1 MADLTVPLQVIR
13 ERTGRRVARTL
24 TSRAVLVGCVV
35 ALVSVL
41 VTALVAIPL
50 AARAVEERTRESLA
64 TEATVVAAALR
75 ATPRP
80 AGDQKLLDA
89 LRKRDI
95 SLFVLRRG
103 VPDQPGLS
111 PLVLRQAASGEAF
124 SGSGVVA
131 GVPSLVEARSLNN
144 NGNAVVL
151 THPRATGVWR
161 DVGQNLWLA
170 LVAGLAAGV
179 LAGAL
184 LGRRLAR
191 PIRNAA
197 TAAVRLRGG
206 DREVRVPVE
215 QPQEAADL
223 AHALNGLA
231 QALSTSEGR
240 QRDFLLSVSHEL
252 RTPLTTIRGY
262 AEALADGV
270 IDGDGAASAGRTV
283 LEEASRLDRLVT
295 DLLAL
300 ARLDAVDFPLTPL
313 PVDLAAIVTETAQTW
328 RPRCAAAGVSLGVE
342 LPGHPVAAFT
352 DPGRT
357 RQILDGLLENAL
369 RIVPAGAPIVLSA
382 RPDAAGGAIL
392 EVRDGGPG
400 FTDDDL
406 RVVFERGALRQRYE
420 GIRKGGS
427 GLGLSLV
434 HGLVRRLGGRIEAGH
449 APEGGARFTI
459 VLPQQPYQPL
469 TSA

>member
-1 MADLTVPLQVIR
+1 MP
-13 ERTGRRVARTL
+13 RTL
-24 TSRAVLVGCVV
+24 TARAVLVGCAV
-35 ALVSVL
+35 AVVSVF

-50 AARAVEERTRESLA
+50 ASRAVEARTRESLA
-64 TEATVVAAALR
+64 AEATVVAAALR

-89 LRKRDI
+89 LRERDI
-95 SLFVLRRG
+95 SLFLLRRG
-103 VPDQPGLS
+103 VPDQPGL
-111 PLVLRQAASGEAF
+111 PPAVLAQVADGSF
-124 SGSGVVA
+124 SGSAIIG
-131 GVPSLVEARSLNN
+131 GVPSLVEARPINNN

-151 THPRATGVWR
+151 THPRATGIWR
-161 DVGQNLWLA
+161 AIGQNLWLA
-170 LVAGLAAGV
+170 LLAGLAAGV
-179 LAGAL
+179 LAGVL
-184 LGRRLAR
+184 LGSRLAR

-197 TAAVRLRGG
+197 VAAMRLGGGERGI
-206 DREVRVPVE
+206 RVPVE
-215 QPQEAADL
+215 PPQEVESL

-231 QALSTSEGR
+231 EALSTSEGR

-262 AEALADGV
+262 AEALSDGV
-270 IDGDGAASAGRTV
+270 IEGDGAARAGRTV
-283 LEEASRLDRLVT
+283 LAEAERLDRLVT

-313 PVDLAAIVTETAQTW
+313 PVDLAAIVAETATTW
-328 RPRCAAAGVSLGVE
+328 RPRCAAAGVTLVVE
-342 LPGHPVAAFT
+342 APSFPVPAFT

-369 RIVPAGAPIVLSA
+369 RVVPAGAAIVLATRPGTVASA
-382 RPDAAGGAIL
+382 L

-406 RVVFERGALRQRYE
+406 RVVFERGALRQRYD
-420 GIRKGGS
+420 GVRKGGS
-427 GLGLSLV
+427 GLGLALV
-434 HGLVRRLGGRIEAGH
+434 HGLVRRLGGQIEAGH

-459 VLPQQPYQPL
+459 TLPQQPYEAL
-469 TSA
+469 TFA

>member
-1 MADLTVPLQVIR
+1 LT
-13 ERTGRRVARTL
+13 AR
-24 TSRAVLVGCVV
+24 AALVGCAV
-35 ALVSVL
+35 AVVSVL

-50 AARAVEERTRESLA
+50 AARTVEARTRESLA
-64 TEATVVAAALR
+64 AEATVVAAALR
-75 ATPRP
+75 ASPRP

-89 LRKRDI
+89 LRNRDI

-103 VPDQPGLS
+103 VPDQPGL
-111 PLVLRQAASGEAF
+111 PPAVLAQVADGSF
-124 SGSGVVA
+124 SGRAVVA
-131 GVPSLVEARSLNN
+131 GVPSLVEARPINN
-144 NGNAVVL
+144 NNANAVVVL
-151 THPRATGVWR
+151 THPRATGIWR

-170 LVAGLAAGV
+170 LLAGLAAGV
-179 LAGAL
+179 LAGVL
-184 LGRRLAR
+184 LGSRLAR

-197 TAAVRLRGG
+197 VAAMRLGGGERGVRLPIEPPH
-206 DREVRVPVE
+206 EVE
-215 QPQEAADL
+215 SL

-231 QALSTSEGR
+231 EALSTSEGR

-262 AEALADGV
+262 AEALSDGV
-270 IDGDGAASAGRTV
+270 IEGDGVARAGRTV
-283 LEEASRLDRLVT
+283 LAEAERLDRLVT

-313 PVDLAAIVTETAQTW
+313 PVDLTAIVAETANTW
-328 RPRCAAAGVSLGVE
+328 RPRCAAAGVSLVVE
-342 LPGHPVAAFT
+342 TPPFPVPAFT

-369 RIVPAGAPIVLSA
+369 RVVPAGAPIVLA
-382 RPDAAGGAIL
+382 TRPGTASVL

-406 RVVFERGALRQRYE
+406 PVAFERGALRQRYE
-420 GIRKGGS
+420 GVRKGGS
-427 GLGLSLV
+427 GLGLALV
-434 HGLVRRLGGRIEAGH
+434 HGLVRRLGGQIEAGH

-459 VLPQQPYQPL
+459 ALPRQPYEAL
-469 TSA
+469 TFA

>member
-1 MADLTVPLQVIR
+1 MADLTVPLQVLR
-13 ERTGRRVARTL
+13 SRRRPDRRFGRTL

-50 AARAVEERTRESLA
+50 AARAVEDRTRESLA

-80 AGDQKLLDA
+80 AGDQRVIDA

-95 SLFVLRRG
+95 ALYVIRRG
-103 VPDQPGLS
+103 TADRTGL
-111 PLVLRQAASGEAF
+111 PAGVVDRVAGGNAF
-124 SGSGVVA
+124 SGRRVVA
-131 GVPSLVEARSLNN
+131 GVPSLVEGRALN
-144 NGNAVVL
+144 NGNGVVL
-151 THPRATGVWR
+151 THPVATGIWR
-161 DVGQNLWLA
+161 EVGRNLWLA
-170 LVAGLAAGV
+170 LLAGLAAGV
-179 LAGAL
+179 LAGVL

-197 TAAVRLRGG
+197 TAALRLRGG
-206 DREVRVPVE
+206 DRGVRVPVE

-231 QALSTSEGR
+231 EALATSEGR

-252 RTPLTTIRGY
+252 RTPLTAIRGY
-262 AEALADGV
+262 AEALSDGV
-270 IDGDGAASAGRTV
+270 IAGDGVAQAGRTV
-283 LEEASRLDRLVT
+283 LDEAARLDRLVT

-313 PVDLAAIVTETAQTW
+313 RVDLSAIVEETAQTW
-328 RPRCAAAGVSLGVE
+328 GPRCAAAGVELVVE
-342 LPGHPVAAFT
+342 APGHAVPAIT

-369 RIVPAGAPIVLSA
+369 RVVPAGAPIVLA
-382 RPDAAGGAIL
+382 TRADGFI

-406 RVVFERGALRQRYE
+406 RVVFERGALRQRYD
-420 GIRKGGS
+420 GVRPGGS
-427 GLGLSLV
+427 GLGLALV
-434 HGLVRRLGGRIEAGH
+434 HGLVRRLGGQIEAGH

-459 VLPQQPYQPL
+459 RLPQQAYQPL

>member
-1 MADLTVPLQVIR
+1 MP
-13 ERTGRRVARTL
+13 RTL
-24 TSRAVLVGCVV
+24 TARAALVGCAV
-35 ALVSVL
+35 AVVSVL

-50 AARAVEERTRESLA
+50 AARTVEARTRESLA
-64 TEATVVAAALR
+64 AEATVVAAALR

-89 LRKRDI
+89 LRNRDI

-103 VPDQPGLS
+103 VPDQPGL
-111 PLVLRQAASGEAF
+111 PPAVLEQVTDGSF
-124 SGSGVVA
+124 SGRAVVG
-131 GVPSLVEARSLNN
+131 GVPSLVEARPINN

-151 THPRATGVWR
+151 THPRATGIWR
-161 DVGQNLWLA
+161 AIGQNLWLA
-170 LVAGLAAGV
+170 LLAGLAAGV
-179 LAGAL
+179 LAGVL
-184 LGRRLAR
+184 LGSRLAR

-197 TAAVRLRGG
+197 LAARRLGGGERG
-206 DREVRVPVE
+206 VRVPVE
-215 QPQEAADL
+215 PPQEVESL

-231 QALSTSEGR
+231 EALSTSEGR

-262 AEALADGV
+262 AEALSDGV
-270 IDGDGAASAGRTV
+270 IEGDGAARAGRTV
-283 LEEASRLDRLVT
+283 LAEAERLDRLVT

-313 PVDLAAIVTETAQTW
+313 PVDLTAIVAETANTW
-328 RPRCAAAGVSLGVE
+328 RPRCAAAGVTLVVE
-342 LPGHPVAAFT
+342 APAFPVPAFT

-369 RIVPAGAPIVLSA
+369 RVVPAGAPIVLA
-382 RPDAAGGAIL
+382 TRPGSFL

-400 FTDDDL
+400 FTEDDL
-406 RVVFERGALRQRYE
+406 PLVFERGALRQRYD
-420 GIRKGGS
+420 GVRKGGS
-427 GLGLSLV
+427 GLGLALV
-434 HGLVRRLGGRIEAGH
+434 HGLVRRLGGQIEAGH

-459 VLPQQPYQPL
+459 TLPPQPYEAL
-469 TSA
+469 TFA

>member
-1 MADLTVPLQVIR
+1 MVDLTVPLRVLRQPPPPR
-13 ERTGRRVARTL
+13 EGRTL
-24 TSRAVLVGCVV
+24 TFRAVVVGCVV

-80 AGDQKLLDA
+80 AGDQKVIDA

-95 SLFVLRRG
+95 ELYVLRRG
-103 VPDQPGLS
+103 VPDRIGLPGA
-111 PLVLRQAASGEAF
+111 VVDQVAAGGSF
-124 SGSGVVA
+124 SGRGRVA
-131 GVPSLVEARSLNN
+131 GVSSLVEGRALN
-144 NGNAVVL
+144 NGNGVVL
-151 THPRATGVWR
+151 THPVATGIWR
-161 DVGQNLWLA
+161 EVGANLWLA
-170 LVAGLAAGV
+170 LLAGLAAGV

-197 TAAVRLRGG
+197 TAALRLRGG
-206 DREVRVPVE
+206 DRGVRVPVE

-223 AHALNGLA
+223 AHAINGLA
-231 QALSTSEGR
+231 EALSTSEGR

-252 RTPLTTIRGY
+252 RTPLTAIRGY

-270 IDGDGAASAGRTV
+270 IEGDGTTRAGRTM

-313 PVDLAAIVTETAQTW
+313 EVDLAALVEEAAQTW
-328 RPRCAAAGVSLGVE
+328 RPRCEAAGVRLVVE
-342 LPGHPVAAFT
+342 LPGGPVRAFT

-357 RQILDGLLENAL
+357 RQIIDGLLENAL
-369 RIVPAGAPIVLSA
+369 RVVPAGAPIVL
-382 RPDAAGGAIL
+382 AAGPGPLL
-392 EVRDGGPG
+392 EIRDGGPG

-420 GIRKGGS
+420 GIRQGGS
-427 GLGLSLV
+427 GLGLALV
-434 HGLVRRLGGRIEAGH
+434 HGLVRRLGGHIEAGH

-459 VLPQQPYQPL
+459 ALPREPYQPL
-469 TSA
+469 TFA